1 MKISKKIVSILTAT
15 ALVAS
20 LTGCGSNGSSSKKY
34 TIGICQ
40 LMEHEALDAATKG
53 FKDTL
58 TKKLG
63 KDNVEFDEQN
73 AQGESTNCSTIC
85 NGFVT
90 SNVDLILA
98 NATGALQ
105 AATQA
110 TADIPILGT
119 SVSDYATALNI
130 KDWKGKTGTNVSGT
144 SDLAPI
150 DQQETI
156 LKEIIPNAKKVGIL
170 YCSSEPNSAYQ
181 SKLMQEALKKDG
193 IAYKEYTAADSN
205 EIQSVTTTACDEC
218 DVLYV
223 PTDNTMA
230 SSVNTIKNVAIPAG
244 IPMIAG
250 EKGICAAGV
259 ATLSIDY
266 YNLGCQTG
274 EMAYDIL
281 KNKKKA
287 GDMEVQFAKKLTK
300 MYNAENAK
308 ALNITIPDGYEPIES
323 K

>member
-150 DQQETI
+150 DQQEAI

-308 ALNITIPDGYEPIES
+308 ALNITIPDSYEPIES

>member
-98 NATGALQ
+98 NTTGALQ

-150 DQQETI
+150 DQQEAI

-250 EKGICAAGV
+250 EKGICVAGV